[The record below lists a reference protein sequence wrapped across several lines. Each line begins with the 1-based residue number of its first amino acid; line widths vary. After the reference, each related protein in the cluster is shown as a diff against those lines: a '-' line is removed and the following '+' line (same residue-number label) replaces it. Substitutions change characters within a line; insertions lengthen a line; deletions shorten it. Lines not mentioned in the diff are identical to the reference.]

1 MNASVHLLY
10 GNAVGHGNKLNLF
23 LSVDAILQFINLGI
37 SFDFTKKRIDVWL
50 VT

>member
-1 MNASVHLLY
+1 MHLLY

-23 LSVDAILQFINLGI
+23 LPIDAILQFINHGI
-37 SFDFTKKRIDVWL
+37 SFDFTKKRFDVWL